1 VQPCR
6 ARRRPRRIPAKF
18 DFLCDVQPLLKQH
31 CVGCHGPTQ
40 QMNSFRLDR
49 RSSAIRTGTF
59 LMILPGNSE
68 LSRLYLRLT
77 GKAPGPQMPP
87 TGPLSPEQIATF
99 KAWIDQGAE
108 WL

>member
-1 VQPCR
+1 
-6 ARRRPRRIPAKF
+6 
-18 DFLCDVQPLLKQH
+18 
-31 CVGCHGPTQ
+31 
-40 QMNSFRLDR
+40 
-49 RSSAIRTGTF
+49 
-59 LMILPGNSE
+59 MILPGNSE